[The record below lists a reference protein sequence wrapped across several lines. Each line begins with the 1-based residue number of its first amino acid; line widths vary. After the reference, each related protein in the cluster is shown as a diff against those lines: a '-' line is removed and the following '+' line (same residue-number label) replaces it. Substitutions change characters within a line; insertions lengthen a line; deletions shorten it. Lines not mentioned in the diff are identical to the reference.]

1 MSLHPL
7 PTRQIHLDFHTGP
20 WVPDVGR
27 DFIPDEFART
37 LADAHVNSVTLFAK
51 CHHGHLY
58 YDTRRPER
66 HPSLASDNHMLEA
79 QVDACKRRGIRT
91 PIYLSV
97 QCDEWAANTYP
108 DWVVLRADGLRGGR
122 HKPFELSAFSWQCLD
137 MSSPYVDFLGEQID
151 EVVRKFK
158 PVDGIFLDMCW
169 DQESSSHWAQTGQ
182 RKLGLDPTSEADR
195 KKYALHVVHEYMR
208 RYNEVIA
215 RANNNELPRVWYN
228 SRPKLKLTEE
238 AQYLKHVEIEALPTG
253 GWGYTYFPLNV
264 RFARNFGLPF
274 IGMTAR
280 FHKSWSDFG
289 GIKPEAALKYECCQ
303 MLAHGGGCSVGD
315 QLHPR
320 GTFERGSYELIGNV
334 YKHVEACEPF
344 CVGATPLTEIG
355 VLRDVNGNYHTAPG
369 DALEGVVR
377 LLQQTFQQFDFTHA
391 NADDLHRFAVLIVPD
406 GHAIDAQLSAKLIQL
421 AARGTKVIVAGIDNA
436 KSINA
441 NLQAIVG
448 ASAVASHDKQVVF
461 LRYDRAVVTGV
472 VDTDH
477 VLYDPTCKLS
487 PATGASS
494 FGQIVE
500 PYFDRTWQH
509 FTGHNQTP
517 PDSATNTF
525 AATASARG
533 ALFGFDLFKQYAT
546 HGNQHIKR
554 LFAAVMNAVLSKP
567 LTRGEGLASH
577 VELTLTRL
585 GAKTVAHV
593 LSFAPQRRTPGLDL
607 VEEPT
612 PLIDAPIRV
621 RFDAKPARVTLQPGG
636 VPMTYD
642 YADGYATV
650 QLTTARGH
658 EMLVFE

>member
-1 MSLHPL
+1 MALHPL

-27 DFIPDEFART
+27 DFDADEFART

-58 YDTRRPER
+58 YDTNRPER
-66 HPSLASDNHMLEA
+66 HPTLARDNHMLEA
-79 QVDACKRRGIRT
+79 QVEACKRRGIRT

-97 QCDEWAANTYP
+97 QCDEWAANQNP

-122 HKPFELSAFSWQCLD
+122 HKPFELNAFSWQCLD
-137 MSSPYVDFLGEQID
+137 MSSPYVEFLGEQID

-169 DQESSSHWAQTGQ
+169 DQESVSHWAQAGQ

-195 KKYALHVVHEYMR
+195 KKYALHVVHDYMR
-208 RYNEVIA
+208 RYNEIIA
-215 RANNNELPRVWYN
+215 RANGGELPRVWYN
-228 SRPKLKLTEE
+228 SRPKLKLTQE

-289 GIKPEAALKYECCQ
+289 GIKPEAALKYECAQ

-320 GTFERGSYELIGNV
+320 GTFERGAYELIGNV

-344 CVGATPLTEIG
+344 CIGATPLTEIG
-355 VLRDVNGNYHTAPG
+355 VLRDVNGDYHTKPG
-369 DALEGVVR
+369 DSLEGVVR
-377 LLQQTFQQFDFTHA
+377 LLQQTFHQFDFTY
-391 NADDLHRFAVLIVPD
+391 ADAPDLHRFSVLIVPD
-406 GHAIDAQLSAKLIQL
+406 GHPIDASLHAKLVAL
-421 AARGTKVIVAGIDNA
+421 AARGTKIVISGLDNA
-436 KSINA
+436 TAVGGNV
-441 NLQAIVG
+441 LAIVG
-448 ASAVASHDKQVVF
+448 AASVAPHAKKTAF
-461 LRYDRAVVTGV
+461 LRYNRSAVTGV

-477 VLYDPTCKLS
+477 VLYEPTCKLA
-487 PATGASS
+487 PATDAHA

-517 PDSATNTF
+517 PSDETNAF
-525 AATASARG
+525 AATATPRG
-533 ALFGFDLFKQYAT
+533 ALFGFDLFRQYAT

-554 LFAAVMNAVLSKP
+554 LFAAVMSSLLPKP
-567 LTRGEGLASH
+567 LTRADGAPSH
-577 VELTLTRL
+577 IELTVTRL
-585 GAKTVAHV
+585 GTKTIAHV
-593 LSFAPQRRTPGLDL
+593 LSFAPQRRTPNLDL

-612 PLIDAPIRV
+612 PLVDVPISV
-621 RFDAKPARVTLQPGG
+621 RFDAKPTKATLQPGNRAIAF
-636 VPMTYD
+636 D
-642 YADGYATV
+642 YVDGYATV
-650 QLTTARGH
+650 KLTSTSGH
-658 EMLVFE
+658 EMIVFE